1 MSIVIDGSIYFDRM
15 YRKYI
20 RFRKDLRVQRTNAM
34 LMNPISIAIDY
45 ICYTITNLDIL
56 LKKYTFKVIY
66 LNVNHRIGL
75 INRSAN
81 KKRANDK
88 RLARMFKDMIYLMET
103 GDISGTYMRY
113 HEYFR
118 ENLQSYRLKDIDDRR
133 TGYDYNN
140 DLPRME
146 LAFIR
151 EALIEQNQLSPNDL
165 YFCNRIILS
174 MLTNTR
180 VIYTETSNI
189 DYLKY
194 HKARFIRS
202 RNWRHYRRKESIV
215 KVRPLDRS
223 LYSHF
228 KETRVLPLID
238 CCQTN
243 SYDLFILTDDPYK
256 MYVKH
261 ETSLFMDEG
270 LLDDYIEV
278 IELLESREEATPM
291 DPIVDPVNA
300 LTPLVVSTDT
310 ITDPSDRYSFIE
322 SIEPTE
328 IMESDVNIIID
339 SIIKRWSEAYSEFD
353 LRKLKIAIERPNDRP
368 ERSISVNNISEIIID
383 GLVEIV

>member
-15 YRKYI
+15 YRKYV

-66 LNVNHRIGL
+66 FNINHRIGL
-75 INRSAN
+75 VNRSAN
-81 KKRANDK
+81 KKLANDK
-88 RLARMFKDMIYLMET
+88 RLARMFKDMVYLMET

-118 ENLQSYRLKDIDDRR
+118 ENTQSYRLKDIDDRR

-151 EALIEQNQLSPNDL
+151 EALIEQNQLTPDDI

-174 MLTNTR
+174 MLTHTR

-215 KVRPLDRS
+215 KVPPLDRS
-223 LYSHF
+223 LYRYF
-228 KETRVLPLID
+228 KETRMLPLID

-261 ETSLFMDEG
+261 ETSLFTDEG

-278 IELLESREEATPM
+278 IELLESRDETSAIT
-291 DPIVDPVNA
+291 D
-300 LTPLVVSTDT
+300 STD
-310 ITDPSDRYSFIE
+310 SVDRYSFIE

-328 IMESDVNIIID
+328 IMESDMNIIMD
-339 SIIKRWSEAYSEFD
+339 SIIKRWSESYSEFD
-353 LRKLKIAIERPNDRP
+353 LRRLKITIDRLEGRP

-383 GLVEIV
+383 DLTEIV